1 MQHKVTQTFLF
12 SPLDW
17 GLGHTT
23 RSIPLLKRIA
33 SEGHTIVVACEPG
46 SASEKILKRFFPQAD
61 FLALKGYGITYAK
74 KQRWFA
80 WKMIRQIPKIMAAIK
95 NEEKQIAQWCKQYHF
110 DCILSD
116 NRYGFFHKKIKSV
129 FITHQL
135 QIAAPYSFLEKIIQR
150 LNYRY
155 INRFSECW
163 VPDFEGENNL
173 AGKLSHPEKL
183 PGIPVKYIGAL
194 SRLKKTE
201 AEKIYDFLIL
211 LSGPEPQ
218 RTILENEFLKIKN
231 RFTEKVLLVRG
242 LPKEETTPAS
252 TENFTIRNYCDADEL
267 SEAIAQSEF
276 VIARSGY
283 STVMDIFCL
292 QKKAIFIPTPGQTEQ
307 EYLAETLMDKGFAYA
322 FCQEEK
328 DYCKRIEEGK
338 MFGHKS
344 FDGHELFI
352 SSDHHS
358 F

>member
-23 RSIPLLKRIA
+23 RSIPLLQKLE
-33 SEGHTIVVACEPG
+33 SEGHTIVVACEPD
-46 SASEKILKRFFPQAD
+46 SASEKILKQSFPQAD
-61 FLALKGYGITYAK
+61 FLVLKGYGITYAK
-74 KQRWFA
+74 KQKWFA

-95 NEEKQIAQWCKQYHF
+95 NERKQVAAWCKQHHF

-116 NRYGFFHKKIKSV
+116 NRYGFYNKHVRSI

-135 QIAAPYSFLEKIIQR
+135 QIAAPNTLLEKIIRR

-163 VPDFEGENNL
+163 VPDIEGENNL

-183 PGIPVKYIGAL
+183 PKVPVKYIGAL
-194 SRLKKTE
+194 SRLKKLE
-201 AEKIYDFLIL
+201 REKKYDFLIL

-218 RTILENEFLKIKN
+218 RTVLENEFLKIKD

-242 LPKEETTPAS
+242 LPKEETEMAS
-252 TENFTIRNYCDADEL
+252 TNDFAIKNYCDADEL
-267 SEAIAQSEF
+267 SEAIAQSEI

-283 STVMDIFCL
+283 STVMDLFCL
-292 QKKAIFIPTPGQTEQ
+292 QKKAVFIPTPGQTEQ

-322 FCQEEK
+322 FRQDEK
-328 DYCKRIEEGK
+328 DYYKKISEGK
-338 MFGHKS
+338 T
-344 FDGHELFI
+344 FDYKTL
-352 SSDHHS
+352 
-358 F
+358 